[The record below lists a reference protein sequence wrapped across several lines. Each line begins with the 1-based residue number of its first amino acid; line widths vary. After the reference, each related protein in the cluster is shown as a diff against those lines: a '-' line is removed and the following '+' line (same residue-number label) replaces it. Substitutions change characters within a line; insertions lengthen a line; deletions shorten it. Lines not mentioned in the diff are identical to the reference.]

1 MLPNNINHF
10 KNIFLLKYILLSIS
24 ERLFYIDDVKSNK
37 CFELFKLKTILVVIY
52 SKLIYSN
59 KCVRSATFSKAP
71 TTFVTSKLKFYRKIK
86 LKTPVK
92 RINSLLRYNG
102 YILGNIRYLVI

>member
-37 CFELFKLKTILVVIY
+37 CFELFKLKTILVAIY
-52 SKLIYSN
+52 SKLIYS

-71 TTFVTSKLKFYRKIK
+71 TTFVTSKLKVLQENKAK
-86 LKTPVK
+86 
-92 RINSLLRYNG
+92 NSS
-102 YILGNIRYLVI
+102 